1 MNFFTQIH
9 ETQITRRARQPRAAG
24 KARNKAAK
32 AIVPLHRRLFP
43 VDQSQPARARA
54 VARAAVREVLG

>member
-1 MNFFTQIH
+1 MNFFNQIH

-24 KARNKAAK
+24 KAKARGF
-32 AIVPLHRRLFP
+32 VPLHRRLFP
-43 VDQSQPARARA
+43 IDQTQRATARA

>member
-1 MNFFTQIH
+1 MNFFNQIH
-9 ETQITRRARQPRAAG
+9 ETQITRRARQPRAGGTG
-24 KARNKAAK
+24 KARVNKAF
-32 AIVPLHRRLFP
+32 VPLHRRLFP